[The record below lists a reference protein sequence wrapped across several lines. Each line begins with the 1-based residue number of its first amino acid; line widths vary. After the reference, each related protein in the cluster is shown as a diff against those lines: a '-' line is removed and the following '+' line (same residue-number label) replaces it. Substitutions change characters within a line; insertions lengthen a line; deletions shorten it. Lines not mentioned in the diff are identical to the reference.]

1 MDFQLAGVSVTKR
14 AARCR
19 SSTTGQAWRRRA
31 SMPGNCS
38 STLPASLFMLTKM
51 KPAYSST
58 RSCTR
63 LELALSK
70 LATWSQLRAW
80 ASSPSSLKVQAWYGQ
95 VMTFFALPSPCSSWW
110 PRCGQTL

>member
-1 MDFQLAGVSVTKR
+1 M
-14 AARCR
+14 
-19 SSTTGQAWRRRA
+19 
-31 SMPGNCS
+31 SMLMK
-38 STLPASLFMLTKM
+38 T

-63 LELALSK
+63 VEFSLSK
-70 LATWSQLRAW
+70 LTTLSQLRAW

-95 VMTFFALPSPCSSWW
+95 VMTFLALPLPLSNWW